1 MRKTFLLLLFIAG
14 SITSFTQ
21 TTYRLELIAEG
32 NFGQTNGDV
41 FVRNTT
47 VTPVQNSGPLYQSVN
62 AVPGLNVLQDFKV
75 AGNKA
80 MMVDKPTGPSTV
92 YVLNY
97 PSMEVIE
104 VLPTGNNG
112 GQTIGVASPTKAY
125 VSFGSPGGVKLLDL
139 TNNTLTQVTDPN
151 SDISSYSSAM
161 AYANGYM
168 YVQISS
174 KIVKIDTLTNA
185 VVGTIL
191 PGVGTISGLV
201 VDDVQEKLWVMGG
214 SSLKSI
220 DLLDNETVSAAITM
234 PVTGKHMRY
243 YDQKIY
249 FWSSKKM
256 YIYDIAQEIVPT
268 AEVYTSSL
276 TGSWDFG
283 YGRGFDIDQ
292 NTGDFVITSASL
304 FTGPSAFEVV
314 DGTTFEVI
322 ESSSLPGCIG
332 ANNCRLFT
340 YHSTPELPVPDVAA
354 LPAVE
359 EECAV
364 ALTVPTADNG
374 TITGT
379 TTDPV
384 SYAEQGTYT
393 VIWTFTNNAGS
404 VTQEQTVVINDVTAP
419 DVDMVVSVS
428 IACSETVDAPIAMDN
443 CAGEITGTTADAI
456 SFNTAGTYNIN
467 WNFDDGN
474 GNSVTKQQQVIV
486 TCSDLS
492 VEPKAIAITTVFP
505 VPADQAITIVLNEQT
520 TAEIVITDV
529 QGNTIL
535 VQQTNGMKHTIDTS
549 SFVAGIYFLSVDG
562 EVIRFNVMH

>member
-21 TTYRLELIAEG
+21 TTYKLELIAEG

-47 VTPVQNSGPLYQSVN
+47 VSPAQNSGPLYQSVN
-62 AVPGLNVLQDFKV
+62 SSPGLNVLQDFKV

-80 MMVDKPTGPSTV
+80 IMVDKPTGASTV

-139 TNNTLTQVTDPN
+139 TNYTLTQVTDPN

-201 VDDVQEKLWVMGG
+201 VDDAQEKLWVMGG

-234 PVTGKHMRY
+234 PVTGKHVRY

-256 YIYDIAQEIVPT
+256 YIYDIAQGIVPT
-268 AEVYTSSL
+268 TEVYTSSL
-276 TGSWDFG
+276 VGSWDFG

-314 DGTTFEVI
+314 DGATFEII
-322 ESSSLPGCIG
+322 ESSSLPGCVG

-340 YHSTPELPVPDVAA
+340 YHSTPGLPVPDVAS
-354 LPAVE
+354 LPSIE
-359 EECAV
+359 EECSA
-364 ALTVPTADNG
+364 ALTAPTADNG

-384 SYAEQGTYT
+384 SYTEQGTYT
-393 VIWTFTNNAGS
+393 VVWTFTNNTGS

-419 DVDMVVSVS
+419 EMDTVAGIS
-428 IACSETVDAPIAMDN
+428 IACSETVDAPVAMDN
-443 CAGEITGTTADAI
+443 CEGEITGTTTDAV
-456 SFNTAGTYNIN
+456 SFDTSGTYTIN
-467 WNFDDGN
+467 WTFDDGN
-474 GNSVTKQQQVIV
+474 GNTITKQQQVIV
-486 TCSDLS
+486 ACSDLS
-492 VEPKAIAITTVFP
+492 VETKTVIINAVFP
-505 VPADQAITIVLNEQT
+505 VPADQVVTIVLNEQIT
-520 TAEIVITDV
+520 GAIVITDV
-529 QGNTIL
+529 QGNKIL
-535 VQQTNGMKHTIDTS
+535 TQKTNGIKNTIDIS
-549 SFVAGIYFLSVDG
+549 SFVAGIYFLSVNG
-562 EVIRFNVMH
+562 EVIRFNVIH

>member
-1 MRKTFLLLLFIAG
+1 MRKTFLSLLLIAG

-21 TTYRLELIAEG
+21 TTYKLELIAEG

-47 VTPVQNSGPLYQSVN
+47 VTPAQNSGPLYQSVN

-75 AGNKA
+75 AGSKA
-80 MMVDKPTGPSTV
+80 IMVDKPTGQSTV

-97 PSMEVIE
+97 PSMEVVQ

-139 TNNTLTQVTDPN
+139 TNHTLTQVTDPN
-151 SDISSYSSAM
+151 TDLSSYSNGMVHAR
-161 AYANGYM
+161 GYM

-174 KIVKIDTLTNA
+174 KIVKIDTLTNT

-201 VDDVQEKLWVMGG
+201 VDDAQEQLWVMGG

-220 DLLDNETVSAAITM
+220 DLLDNETVSTAIAM
-234 PVTGKHMRY
+234 PVAGKHMRY

-256 YIYDIAQEIVPT
+256 YIYDIAQGIVPT
-268 AEVYTSSL
+268 TEVYTSSL
-276 TGSWDFG
+276 VGSWDFG

-292 NTGDFVITSASL
+292 NTGDFVITSASG

-322 ESSSLPGCIG
+322 ESSSITGCIG

-340 YHSTPELPVPDVAA
+340 YHSTPELPVPDIA
-354 LPAVE
+354 LLPVVE
-359 EECAV
+359 EECSV
-364 ALTVPTADNG
+364 ELTTPTADNG

-384 SYAEQGTYT
+384 TYAAQGTYT
-393 VIWTFTNNAGS
+393 VVWTFTNNMGS

-419 DVDMVVSVS
+419 ELDTIAGSS
-428 IACSETVDAPIAMDN
+428 ITCSETVDAPVAMDN
-443 CAGEITGTTADAI
+443 CEGEITGTTTDAV
-456 SFNTAGTYNIN
+456 SFDTSGTYSIN
-467 WNFDDGN
+467 WTFDDGN
-474 GNSVTKQQQVIV
+474 GNSVTKQQEVIV

-492 VEPKAIAITTVFP
+492 VGTKTIIINNVFP
-505 VPADQAITIVLNEQT
+505 VPADQTITIVLSEQVT
-520 TAEIVITDV
+520 GEIVITDV

-535 VQQTNGMKHTIDTS
+535 VQETNGMKNTIDTS
-549 SFVAGIYFLSVDG
+549 SFVAGIYFLSVNG
-562 EVIRFNVMH
+562 EMIRFNVMH